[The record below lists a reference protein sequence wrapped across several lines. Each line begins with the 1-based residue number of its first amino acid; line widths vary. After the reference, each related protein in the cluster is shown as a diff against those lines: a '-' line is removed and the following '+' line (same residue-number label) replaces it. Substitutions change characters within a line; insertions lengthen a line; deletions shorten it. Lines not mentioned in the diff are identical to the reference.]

1 MPNVL
6 NKTFKIILATFVIL
20 FPSFLL
26 TNIASFFDFP
36 KVLLLITAV
45 VACVVLWS
53 IKIVSEGKVTL
64 QVSKADIPLLLLVV
78 SYVISALVKTPNKM
92 EAFGI
97 PGTATVLIGAFLVYV
112 FSKMAFKGEKDLF
125 GLVMFMSATLVA
137 IFSLFA
143 FTGVLA
149 GIPQLPAVMRD
160 INFSAIG
167 GKLPEVIF
175 LVSLLPLGLSLALK
189 EKETTKKVLYFLS
202 VAIVT
207 LSAVL
212 SISLMLPGK
221 PGAPV
226 IVDFQ
231 TSWSV
236 AIDTLK
242 ASPLF
247 GVGTAN
253 YLSAFTKFLP
263 LSYNSTDLWA
273 NRFFS
278 ASSYTLTLLTE
289 TGILGIT
296 AFLLS
301 VFVLLKG
308 FVKNIKSHLISGDK
322 SELFS
327 GISLAILVVAFF
339 LLPANSFLLVIFFL
353 LAALRSEDHQVVI
366 NLSATSEKNG
376 NVFVSKIPSFVL
388 ALVLLGLCIYPVYF
402 ASKFVNA
409 EMHYKKGIDAIVAN
423 NAKTAYDELRLAIN
437 MNPSVDRYHAT
448 FDQLDL
454 ALARGL
460 AQKKDITDQDKNTV
474 AQLIQQAIGEA
485 KAAVALNPQ
494 RSANWELLART
505 YQSIIPFAQGADNFT
520 IVSFNQAIALD
531 PISPNL
537 RIALGGVYYSLG
549 KYDDAINAFG
559 LAVTAKPDLANA
571 HYNLALAYNQKKD
584 YEKATIEM
592 NKVLGL
598 VSPDSEDYKVAQKAL
613 EELEKNK
620 PAKTV
625 ESDNLT
631 PPQPVGTTT
640 IKPPLE
646 LPQDATPPSQPAP

>member
-36 KVLLLITAV
+36 KVLLLITTI
-45 VACVVLWS
+45 VACMVVWS
-53 IKIVSEGKVTL
+53 IKIVTEGKVTL

-78 SYVISALVKTPNKM
+78 SYVASAIVKTPNKM
-92 EAFGI
+92 EAFGL
-97 PGTATVLIGAFLVYV
+97 PGTATVMIGAFLVYI
-112 FSKMAFKGEKDLF
+112 FSKMTFKGEKGTF
-125 GLVMFMSATLVA
+125 SLVMFMSATVVA
-137 IFSLFA
+137 LFSLLA

-175 LVSLLPLGLSLALK
+175 LVSLLPIGLSLALK
-189 EKETTKKVLYFLS
+189 EKETTRKVLYFLS

-221 PGAPV
+221 PGTPV
-226 IVDFQ
+226 IVDTQ

-236 AIDTLK
+236 AVDTLK
-242 ASPLF
+242 ASPLL

-263 LSYNSTDLWA
+263 LSYNSTSLWA

-289 TGILGIT
+289 TGVLGIT

-308 FVKNIKSHLISGDK
+308 FFKNLRSHLSNNDK
-322 SELFS
+322 TELFS
-327 GISLAILVVAFF
+327 GVSLTVLVLAFF

-353 LAALRSEDHQVVI
+353 LAALRSEDQQVVI

-376 NVFVSKIPSFVL
+376 NVLVSKIPSFVL
-388 ALVLLGLCIYPVYF
+388 ALVILGLSIYPVYF
-402 ASKFVNA
+402 ASKFVNG
-409 EMHYKKGIDAIVAN
+409 EIHYKKGIDAIVAN

-437 MNPSVDRYHAT
+437 INPSIDRYHAT

-537 RIALGGVYYSLG
+537 RIALGGVYYALG

-620 PAKTV
+620 PAKTA

-631 PPQPVGTTT
+631 PPQPVGTSN

>member
-1 MPNVL
+1 MPKLL
-6 NKTFKIILATFVIL
+6 NKTFKIVLSTFIVL

-26 TNIASFFDFP
+26 TNVASYFDFP
-36 KVLLLITAV
+36 KLLLLVTTVIV
-45 VACVVLWS
+45 LVVLWS
-53 IKIVSEGKVTL
+53 VKIVSDGKVTL
-64 QVSKADIPLLLLVV
+64 PISKADLPLLLLVV
-78 SYVISALVKTPNKM
+78 AYVASALVKTPNKM
-92 EAFGI
+92 EAFAM
-97 PGTATVLIGAFLVYV
+97 PGTATILIGAFLAYI
-112 FSKMAFKGEKDLF
+112 FSKIAFKGQKELLGSVLF
-125 GLVMFMSATLVA
+125 LSASVVGLISIL
-137 IFSLFA
+137 A
-143 FTGVLA
+143 FGGVL
-149 GIPQLPAVMRD
+149 GKIPQLPAVIRD
-160 INFSAIG
+160 INFSPVG

-175 LVSLLPLGLSLALK
+175 LVSLLPLGISLAIN
-189 EKETTKKVLYFLS
+189 EKDSVKKVLYFVGLA
-202 VAIVT
+202 VVG

-212 SISLMLPGK
+212 SGYLMLPGK
-221 PGAPV
+221 AGAPV

-236 AIDTLK
+236 AVDTLK
-242 ASPLF
+242 ASPIF
-247 GVGTAN
+247 GIGTAN
-253 YLSAFTKFLP
+253 YLSAFTRYLP
-263 LSYNSTDLWA
+263 LAYNSTDLWA

-278 ASSYTLTLLTE
+278 ASSYVLTLLTE
-289 TGILGIT
+289 TGIFGLT
-296 AFLLS
+296 AFAFA
-301 VFVLLKG
+301 VVTLLKG
-308 FVKNIKSHLISGDK
+308 YFKNFRIYLASQNKSTLLNGFTLI
-322 SELFS
+322 
-327 GISLAILVVAFF
+327 ILIVSMLV
-339 LLPANSFLLVIFFL
+339 LPANSLLVVLFFL
-353 LAALRSEDHQVVI
+353 LAALNSSDNDVLV
-366 NLSATSEKNG
+366 NLSATSERNG
-376 NVFVSKIPSFVL
+376 NIFVSKIPSFILAAVL
-388 ALVLLGLCIYPVYF
+388 IGLTIYPMYF
-402 ASKFVNA
+402 VSKILNA
-409 EMHYKKGIDAIVAN
+409 EMHYKKGIDAIVTN
-423 NAKTAYDELRLAIN
+423 NAKVAYDELRLAIN
-437 MNPSVDRYHAT
+437 INPSIDRYHAT

-592 NKVLGL
+592 NKVLSL
-598 VSPDSEDYKVAQKAL
+598 VSPDSEDYQVAKKAL

-631 PPQPVGTTT
+631 PPQPVGTST

-646 LPQDATPPSQPAP
+646 LPQDATPPSQPTQ

>member
-36 KVLLLITAV
+36 KVLLLITTV
-45 VACVVLWS
+45 VACMVVWS
-53 IKIVSEGKVTL
+53 IKIVTEGKVTL

-78 SYVISALVKTPNKM
+78 SYVASAIVKTPNKM
-92 EAFGI
+92 EAFGL
-97 PGTATVLIGAFLVYV
+97 PGTATVMIGAFLVYV
-112 FSKMAFKGEKDLF
+112 FSKMTFKGEKGTF
-125 GLVMFMSATLVA
+125 SLVMFMSATVVA
-137 IFSLFA
+137 LFSLLA

-175 LVSLLPLGLSLALK
+175 LVALLPIGLSLALK
-189 EKETTKKVLYFLS
+189 EKETTRKVLYFLS

-221 PGAPV
+221 PGTPV
-226 IVDFQ
+226 IVDAQ

-236 AIDTLK
+236 AVDTLK
-242 ASPLF
+242 ASPLL
-247 GVGTAN
+247 GVGTSN

-263 LSYNSTDLWA
+263 LSYNSTSLWA

-289 TGILGIT
+289 TGVLGIT

-308 FVKNIKSHLISGDK
+308 FFKNLKSHLSNTDK
-322 SELFS
+322 TDLFS
-327 GISLAILVVAFF
+327 GVSLTVLVLSFF

-353 LAALRSEDHQVVI
+353 LAALRSEDQQVVI

-376 NVFVSKIPSFVL
+376 NVLVSKIPSFVL
-388 ALVLLGLCIYPVYF
+388 ALVLLGLSIYPVYF
-402 ASKFVNA
+402 ASKFVNG
-409 EMHYKKGIDAIVAN
+409 EVHYKKGIDAIVSN

-437 MNPSVDRYHAT
+437 INPSIDRYHAT

-520 IVSFNQAIALD
+520 VVSFNQAIALD

-537 RIALGGVYYSLG
+537 RIALGGVYYALG

-620 PAKTV
+620 PAKTA

-631 PPQPVGTTT
+631 PPQPVGTSN